1 MCYICKHGDCSLVCY
16 RLRQE
21 QFSGKYS
28 SIKTIKKMKSLIK
41 LFGLM
46 VMVGMFSAC
55 SNDGDSESLDIPKY
69 MSEKKST
76 EVRFIKNVKTR
87 ACDVNG
93 NMWTTMPATV
103 SAQEAAEVLAYIAT
117 DPDYC
122 DELPEYTRYFIQHVG
137 GAGNEYSYRDHNGA
151 EHKGINGTTGLNN
164 LQILE
169 NSGWWIHVNNFNAGK
184 CDNPATNNSALM
196 TDGFNGIKA
205 MASYSGSWVESYRIY
220 YYKGSYYIGL
230 DFYMIKG
237 DGQVPADGIYDDWV
251 LKIVPEGISD
261 DNGDSGDNGD
271 DNGDNG
277 DSGDDNGDNGDDN
290 GDSGDDTGD
299 SNDPVPAPV
308 IFGKGEVE
316 FDIHQQEHTDW
327 NEIKTTVHL
336 RDSVNV
342 RILIP
347 VPGEYIAVPDDFDIR
362 SGMDYTYIC
371 EKEVVKYTVA
381 GQEFE
386 TEVLINHTAE
396 GIEILIEGT
405 QCKEA
410 LKVARAVYADGLTF
424 EIHSYIYREVDDE
437 AIWGWLKTTECAQ
450 TSYSRW
456 PVSGDCCTHTY
467 GQVTSAYYPEEG
479 IEYDKNVE

>member
-1 MCYICKHGDCSLVCY
+1 MGTVLLSVTGLGKGG
-16 RLRQE
+16 
-21 QFSGKYS
+21 FSQVFKYKNYKEK
-28 SIKTIKKMKSLIK
+28 IMKSIIK

-46 VMVGMFSAC
+46 MLVGMFSAC
-55 SNDGDSESLDIPKY
+55 SNDSESLNIPEY

-93 NMWTTMPATV
+93 NMWTSMPATV

-137 GAGNEYSYRDHNGA
+137 GAYHKYSYVDHNGA
-151 EHKGINGTTGLNN
+151 LHNGIDGTAGFDN

-169 NSGWWIHVNNFNAGK
+169 NSGSWVHVNNFNAGK

-205 MASYSGSWVESYRIY
+205 MSEYASSWSGLYRIY
-220 YYKGSYYIGL
+220 YYKGCYYIGL
-230 DFYMIKG
+230 DFFAKKG
-237 DGQVPADGIYDDWV
+237 DGEIPADGIYDDWV
-251 LKIVPEGISD
+251 LKIIPEGGTSD
-261 DNGDSGDNGD
+261 NND
-271 DNGDNG
+271 DNG
-277 DSGDDNGDNGDDN
+277 DSGDDNGENGDDNGDDN
-290 GDSGDDTGD
+290 GDSTEPD
-299 SNDPVPAPV
+299 SIVP
-308 IFGKGEVE
+308 GKGEVE

-450 TSYSRW
+450 TLYSRW